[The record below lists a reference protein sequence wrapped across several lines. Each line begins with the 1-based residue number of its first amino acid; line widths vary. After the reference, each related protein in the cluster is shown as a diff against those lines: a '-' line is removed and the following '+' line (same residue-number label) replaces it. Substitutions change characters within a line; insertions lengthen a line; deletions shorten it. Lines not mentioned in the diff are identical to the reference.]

1 MTREQT
7 EVQPR
12 LEIIN
17 YLKILKAQNINGV
30 NLNEIE
36 PSEETIRNCHGH
48 ILYLN
53 QNWAFAERYL
63 STETVRG
70 VENRFFKNDGVSPT
84 MVLEDIDMIESMK
97 NNMIDIDMEAMD
109 GVINTLFKFHRYL
122 TEFLGLT
129 E

>member
-1 MTREQT
+1 MTIEKRDL
-7 EVQPR
+7 QPR

-17 YLKILKAQNINGV
+17 YLKILKAQNVNGV

-48 ILYLN
+48 ILFLN

-70 VENRFFKNDGVSPT
+70 VENRFFKNDGVSPA

-97 NNMIDIDMEAMD
+97 SNMLDIDAEAMD
-109 GVINTLFKFHRYL
+109 GVIHTLFKFHRYL
-122 TEFLGLT
+122 TEFLGLKD
-129 E
+129 